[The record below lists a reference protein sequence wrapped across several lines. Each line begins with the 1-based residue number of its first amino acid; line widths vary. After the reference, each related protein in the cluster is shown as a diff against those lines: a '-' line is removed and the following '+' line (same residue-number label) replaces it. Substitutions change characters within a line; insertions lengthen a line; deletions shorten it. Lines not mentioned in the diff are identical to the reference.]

1 MKKIVFITFYDIE
14 CIGIRLLSSIAKRKG
29 VQTDIV
35 ILKNE
40 MQRKPV
46 FKSDMKD
53 DYTSFYGGILR
64 NGIMSAFPP
73 SEHEMNLFLH
83 KIIELKPDLIC
94 LSTRTFALKLCRKLI
109 PVLRDLLPGIPIIGG
124 GWGPTCEPE
133 KFLEFCDYAVIV
145 EGEKTMEDI
154 VDNLINNRDFKN
166 INNIVYK
173 NNDNTLT
180 QNPVYPPLSVPEMNN
195 LLFVDKDLDNQF
207 LINDNRMQSGQ
218 EFYNN
223 DTYSC
228 FIGRGCPLSCSYCM
242 SGTYQ
247 TIYKEHGYKCP
258 KFRIRDIEKVVEELA
273 IAKQNGKLSIRFMD
287 EVFPFNKE
295 WLEKFFELYSQ
306 KVGLPFFAYL
316 RLEFHDEE
324 TIKRLVKCGLTIST
338 VGIQSGSDRLLKE
351 VLNRKLSSET
361 TLRFA
366 KILKELDIQ
375 YVYHFLTNNPFEKE
389 EDLIKSFELCCQL
402 PYATSQVYRTAVF
415 PSSELDRMIKEKS
428 PQSLPKHIY
437 DWYSML
443 YCMATENPT
452 FRKIS
457 KFIFKFN
464 ILKRFPLLLQIFF
477 LPKLIKEIYIYFK
490 TYKEFNRMSATYVP
504 HYYQSKIEN

>member
-46 FKSDMKD
+46 FKTDMKD
-53 DYTSFYGGILR
+53 DYTYFYGGVLR
-64 NGIMSAFPP
+64 NAILSAFPP
-73 SEHEMNLFLH
+73 SKHEINLFIQ
-83 KIIELKPDLIC
+83 KIIDLKPDLIC
-94 LSTRTFALKLCRKLI
+94 LSTRTFALKLCRKVI
-109 PVLRDLLPGIPIIGG
+109 PVLRENLPGIPIVSG

-133 KFLEFCDYAVIV
+133 KFLEFCDYAAIG
-145 EGEKTMEDI
+145 EGEKTIEDI
-154 VDNLINNRDFKN
+154 VDNLINNKDFKN
-166 INNIVYK
+166 INNLVYK
-173 NNDNTLT
+173 NNDNTIT
-180 QNPVYPPLSVPEMNN
+180 KNPLYPPLSVSEMNDS
-195 LLFVDKDLDNQF
+195 LFVDKDLNNQF
-207 LINDNRMQSGQ
+207 LINDNRIQNGQ

-247 TIYKEHGYKCP
+247 VIYKENGYNCP
-258 KFRIRDIEKVVEELA
+258 KFRIRDVEVVIEELA
-273 IAKQNGKLSIRFMD
+273 IAKQNGALSIRFMD

-306 KVGLPFFAYL
+306 KIGLPFFAYL
-316 RLEFHDEE
+316 RLEFHNEE
-324 TIKRLVKCGLTIST
+324 TIKELVKHGLTIST
-338 VGIQSGSDRLLKE
+338 VGIQSGSDKLLKE

-366 KILKELDIQ
+366 KILKELDVQ
-375 YVYHFLTNNPFEKE
+375 FVYHFLTYNPFEKE

-402 PYATSQVYRTAVF
+402 PYATNQVYRTTVF
-415 PSSELDRMIKEKS
+415 PGSLLENMIKEKN
-428 PQSLPKHIY
+428 PKFLPSNIY
-437 DWYSML
+437 NWYSML

-457 KFIFKFN
+457 KFIFKHK
-464 ILKRFPLLLQIFF
+464 ILKKSPLLLQVFF
-477 LPKLIKEIYIYFK
+477 LPKLIKEIYIFLK
-490 TYKEFNRMSATYVP
+490 TYKKFNRMSATYVP
-504 HYYQSKIEN
+504 HYYQSKIDN